1 MNLVFT
7 IKWKARLSFLNLY
20 HLPLTSFAVEREKG
34 NGLHAC
40 WNDVTFWARLLPFPC
55 VQKEI
60 FFGAS
65 KTWRKSKILMID
77 TVFYTS
83 FSPTL
88 LHTWSL
94 SQFNVRP
101 WPSKILKQVIG
112 YKCKLLSLKPNKFRL
127 QQFTEQ
133 VIKKMEIQLSMHP
146 NDSQVWDINKIKLNF
161 KIHQTNPKL

>member
-1 MNLVFT
+1 M
-7 IKWKARLSFLNLY
+7 
-20 HLPLTSFAVEREKG
+20 
-34 NGLHAC
+34 
-40 WNDVTFWARLLPFPC
+40 
-55 VQKEI
+55 

-88 LHTWSL
+88 LHTWDRIL
-94 SQFNVRP
+94 SQFNIRP

-112 YKCKLLSLKPNKFRL
+112 YKHKLFSVKVNKFRL

-146 NDSQVWDINKIKLNF
+146 NDSQVWDINKIKLNL
-161 KIHQTNPKL
+161 KIHQMNPKL